1 MKAIQILGGRKL
13 DGKIKIESAK
23 NSVLALLS
31 ASILTKEEVVIENCP
46 KIQDV
51 ISMLEI
57 LAYLGVNSR
66 FENDN
71 LIVNAKTLKG
81 YCVPEKYTKKL
92 RASIYFMGALC
103 GVVGRSKISL
113 PGGCDIG
120 DRPIDLHISSLEQ
133 IGCNVSVDDNQTI
146 CQRVKNKDAE
156 ILLKFPSVGATI
168 NVILASALGK
178 NKTIINNVAK
188 EPEIVDLAN
197 FINSMGGKIV
207 GAGTSRLEIQGV
219 KRLHGTEYKPIPDR
233 IEFGTYL
240 LATAITCGKTQF
252 DNVNLKNVDIL
263 VNKILNNSC
272 HIYKKNDII
281 YTKFENLGGARSFA
295 TGPYPDF
302 PTDLQPQTTAYL
314 SVCDGCSVVKETL
327 FEKRFSFVTELSKM
341 GADIKI
347 KDNVAFINGVKNLYG
362 KRVVATDLRGGASLL
377 IAGLKAQGQ
386 TVVQGVEHIERGYYN
401 IHDKLLNLGA
411 DIKLIT

>member
-1 MKAIQILGGRKL
+1 MKALQILGGRKL

-31 ASILTKEEVVIENCP
+31 ASILTREEVVIKNCA

-51 ISMLEI
+51 VSMVEI
-57 LAYLGVNSR
+57 LEYLGVKSR
-66 FENDN
+66 FDGDN
-71 LIVNAKTLKG
+71 LIVNARTLNG

-103 GVVGRSKISL
+103 GVIGKAKISL

-120 DRPIDLHISSLEQ
+120 DRPIDLHILSLEQ
-133 IGCNVSVDDNQTI
+133 MGFNVSVDNKQTT
-146 CQRVKNKDAE
+146 CQRVQNKDVE
-156 ILLKFPSVGATI
+156 IFLKFPSVGATI
-168 NVILASALGK
+168 NVILASALGN

-197 FINSMGGKIV
+197 FINSMGGKVV
-207 GAGTSRLEIQGV
+207 GAGTSRIEIQGV
-219 KRLHGTEYKPIPDR
+219 NSLHGTEYKPIPDR

-240 LATAITCGKTQF
+240 LAAAITCGKTEF
-252 DNVNLKNVDIL
+252 EGANLKNVDIL
-263 VNKILNNSC
+263 INKILNNSC
-272 HIYKKNDII
+272 HISIKNDII
-281 YTKFENLGGARSFA
+281 YTNFENLGSARSFA

-314 SVCDGCSVVKETL
+314 SICDGCSVIRETL
-327 FEKRFSFVTELSKM
+327 FEKRFSFVSELSKM
-341 GADIKI
+341 GAEIKVNE
-347 KDNVAFINGVKNLYG
+347 NVAFINGVKNLYG
-362 KRVVATDLRGGASLL
+362 ERVVATDLRGGASLL

-386 TVVQGVEHIERGYYN
+386 TVVQGVEHIERGYFN
-401 IHDKLLNLGA
+401 VHEKLLNLGA